1 MSCEID
7 FSIKT
12 QYSTPEYIL
21 SEYLH
26 TRYIIS
32 YVSRMTM
39 CKIDTTSFIKIYLVA
54 SNKNNHSLYRLIFF
68 RVIFLLF
75 SVPSK

>member
-12 QYSTPEYIL
+12 QYSTFYQNTYIPG
-21 SEYLH
+21 
-26 TRYIIS
+26 IS